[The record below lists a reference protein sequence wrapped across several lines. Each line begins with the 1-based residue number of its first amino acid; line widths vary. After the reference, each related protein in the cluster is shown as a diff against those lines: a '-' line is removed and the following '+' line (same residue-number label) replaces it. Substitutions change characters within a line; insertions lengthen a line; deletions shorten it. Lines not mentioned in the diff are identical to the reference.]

1 MPNTEDTTLSL
12 KSVEVKALLTIPD
25 NARGVVIFA
34 HGSGSGTIQVNPH
47 PVKCPRNQQMAAV
60 LNEAGFA
67 TILMDLLTQKE
78 DEVDRYTREFR
89 FNIPML
95 AKRMVEAT
103 DWVRQQSDI
112 GHMPVGY
119 FGASTGAAAA
129 LIAAAERDDV
139 QAAVSRGGRPDLA
152 GKWLPDVRSATIL
165 LVGGHDYDVI
175 EMNKS
180 AYAQLTCTKKLE
192 IVPGATHLF
201 EEPGTLEQVIR
212 IATKWFEEY
221 MK

>member
-1 MPNTEDTTLSL
+1 M
-12 KSVEVKALLTIPD
+12 SVFLGLECALNFGIPPSWLYLW
-25 NARGVVIFA
+25 
-34 HGSGSGTIQVNPH
+34 GSYLNFPPCS
-47 PVKCPRNQQMAAV
+47 PRNQQMAAV

-112 GHMPVGY
+112 GRMPVGY

-139 QAAVSRGGRPDLA
+139 Q
-152 GKWLPDVRSATIL
+152 VRR
-165 LVGGHDYDVI
+165 
-175 EMNKS
+175 
-180 AYAQLTCTKKLE
+180 
-192 IVPGATHLF
+192 
-201 EEPGTLEQVIR
+201 EQR
-212 IATKWFEEY
+212 TTS
-221 MK
+221 

>member
-34 HGSGSGTIQVNPH
+34 HGSGSGRYS
-47 PVKCPRNQQMAAV
+47 PRNQQMAAV

-112 GHMPVGY
+112 GRMPVGY

-139 QAAVSRGGRPDLA
+139 QAVVSRGGRPDLA
-152 GKWLPDVRSATIL
+152 GKWLPEVRSATIL

-180 AYAQLTCTKKLE
+180 AYAQLNCTKKLE

-201 EEPGTLEQVIR
+201 EEPGTLEQVTR

>member
-1 MPNTEDTTLSL
+1 
-12 KSVEVKALLTIPD
+12 
-25 NARGVVIFA
+25 
-34 HGSGSGTIQVNPH
+34 
-47 PVKCPRNQQMAAV
+47 MAAV

-139 QAAVSRGGRPDLA
+139 QVRARPGLADLC
-152 GKWLPDVRSATIL
+152 VRFR
-165 LVGGHDYDVI
+165 
-175 EMNKS
+175 K
-180 AYAQLTCTKKLE
+180 
-192 IVPGATHLF
+192 
-201 EEPGTLEQVIR
+201 
-212 IATKWFEEY
+212 
-221 MK
+221 